1 MHVLFV
7 IIFIIFLA
15 AGFVYF
21 IEGPKC
27 GQYNVEREECSYNE
41 TLPCKYHPECTENQ
55 TTYTNVFISS
65 YWAAVSTRACDNGTL
80 NLNQDN
86 VRIVIISCDHTRF

>member
-21 IEGPKC
+21 IEGPDCVPDPAGVDAGPGKC
-27 GQYNVEREECSYNE
+27 DYE
-41 TLPCKYHPECTENQ
+41 TTKYK
-55 TTYTNVFISS
+55 NVFASS
-65 YWAAVSTRACDNGTL
+65 YWAAVSL
-80 NLNQDN
+80 
-86 VRIVIISCDHTRF
+86 